1 MTGLREG
8 RAALP
13 ARAGLTRQRA
23 SQAVDGEGFPARARR
38 LGRRSQAACAKG
50 RNGVGRVQGDV
61 PADKAEARV
70 GRVYP

>member
-1 MTGLREG
+1 MGLRRG

-13 ARAGLTRQRA
+13 ARAGLTRQWA

-38 LGRRSQAACAKG
+38 LGRSQAACAKG

>member
-1 MTGLREG
+1 MTGLRKG

-13 ARAGLTRQRA
+13 ARAGLTEPRA
-23 SQAVDGEGFPARARR
+23 SQAVDGEGFSARARR

-50 RNGVGRVQGDV
+50 RNGVGRVQGDF
-61 PADKAEARV
+61 PANKAEARV